1 MLRNILLLG
10 MSSLLIL
17 LSPVLHAQDE
27 DADRSPLQPGEAA
40 AFIAVY
46 GRADPSEPASTGVSP
61 ARLFLAATRLST
73 IYVQKG
79 QVTDEAQLVATLAGL
94 GPEAVT
100 REEYDI
106 YLANEA
112 ALTSVMNKY
121 LGGHTFFDA
130 SSALYNN
137 GSPDSPSAPAAG
149 SRDDAFAVPAGDAAA
164 ITDGDAATTDG
175 DAATTDGD
183 AATTD
188 GDAASADDAAA
199 GDDAATTDD
208 DAPAAGDDAATD
220 GAAAAAD
227 MAASEEAEA
236 SGLAADPGEAPAGD
250 QAGTTPADD
259 SAAGVPDDA
268 APSAGDSF
276 EAPAPAGNSSP
287 APGSASSADAAV
299 PSVAAAPSAGLA
311 AVTAD
316 APALSAVVDE
326 IPPRDPSRPGEDI
339 AAPSSFPGVEE
350 EEEAPSVQTSPAG

>member
-1 MLRNILLLG
+1 MNMLRNILLLG

-27 DADRSPLQPGEAA
+27 DADRSPLQPGEVA

-79 QVTDEAQLVATLAGL
+79 QVTDEARLVATLAGL

-106 YLANEA
+106 YQANEA

-121 LGGHTFFDA
+121 LGEHTVFDA
-130 SSALYNN
+130 NSALYNYD
-137 GSPDSPSAPAAG
+137 SPDSPSAPAAG

-164 ITDGDAATTDG
+164 TPDGDAATTGDAAATTDG
-175 DAATTDGD
+175 DAATTGD
-183 AATTD
+183 AAATTD
-188 GDAASADDAAA
+188 DDAPAA

-208 DAPAAGDDAATD
+208 DAPAAGGGD
-220 GAAAAAD
+220 AAAAGD
-227 MAASEEAEA
+227 DAASEEAEE
-236 SGLAADPGEAPAGD
+236 SDLAADPGEAPAGD

-259 SAAGVPDDA
+259 SAAAAPADDA
-268 APSAGDSF
+268 APSAGDSS
-276 EAPAPAGNSSP
+276 EAPVPDGNSSP
-287 APGSASSADAAV
+287 APGSASSDAAV
-299 PSVAAAPSAGLA
+299 PSIAAAPSAGLS
-311 AVTAD
+311 AVIAD
-316 APALSAVVDE
+316 APAPSAVVDE

-339 AAPSSFPGVEE
+339 AAPSSFPEVEE